1 MDPKASYGILERSA
15 SGNEADQHAERI
27 RLTGYTVVRDAFTA
41 ARLAEIGEEETA
53 RCCMAVDEAFIPV
66 LSHRRVMEICRR
78 LLGDFFILTQQNGIV
93 NPPGRSHTQRAYHR
107 DLAYQHLVSSRP
119 LAVSA
124 LLCVDAFTVD
134 NGATV
139 VLPGSHK
146 LEEFPSQETADALQV
161 PLEASAG

>member
-27 RLTGYTVVRDAFTA
+27 RLTGYTVVRDAFTAAEMKDLASRLDAVLERQTRDAGGA

-93 NPPGRSHTQRAYHR
+93 NPPGRSHTQRAYH
-107 DLAYQHLVSSRP
+107 
-119 LAVSA
+119 
-124 LLCVDAFTVD
+124 
-134 NGATV
+134 
-139 VLPGSHK
+139 
-146 LEEFPSQETADALQV
+146 
-161 PLEASAG
+161 